1 MFEQEH
7 TDNIIRFYSTYPRYA
22 EIERYRTL
30 RTSVK
35 TVKNVFYGDSI
46 TSAWPLHE
54 FFPNHSLLNRG
65 IGGDNVYGLR
75 LRLADDVLPYKPTR
89 VFMMIGINGIEEPED
104 RIVAHILAVADLLR
118 QHHIEVA
125 LSSILPLRSPDS
137 WNRFQYQ
144 DKIVRINAA
153 LRAASARLAGYIFLD
168 YHAVVRDESGQL
180 AADCAAPDGTHVTF
194 EAYRRMAEV
203 VRPHLIAKPHYTGAW
218 TGGAP

>member
-7 TDNIIRFYSTYPRYA
+7 TDGILRFYSTYPRYA
-22 EIERYRTL
+22 EIERFRAL
-30 RTSVK
+30 RASVN

-75 LRLADDVLPYKPTR
+75 HRLADDVLPYKPSR
-89 VFMMIGINGIEEPED
+89 VFMLIGINGIEESEE

-118 QHHIEVA
+118 QQHIEVG
-125 LSSILPLRSPDS
+125 LSSILPLRAPDN

-144 DKIVRINAA
+144 GKIVRINAA
-153 LRAASARLAGYIFLD
+153 LKDAAVRTDGCFFLD

-180 AADCAAPDGTHVTF
+180 AAACATADGTHVTF
-194 EAYRRMAEV
+194 EAYCRMAEV
-203 VRPHLIAKPHYTGAW
+203 VRPLLVP
-218 TGGAP
+218 